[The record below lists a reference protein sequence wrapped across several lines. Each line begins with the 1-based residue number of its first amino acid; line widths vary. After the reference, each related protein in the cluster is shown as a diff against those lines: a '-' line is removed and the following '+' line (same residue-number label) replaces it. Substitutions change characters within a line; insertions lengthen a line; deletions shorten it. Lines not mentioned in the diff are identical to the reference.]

1 MAKDEKKKGEI
12 LGLLLF
18 AFGLFI
24 LLSIIS
30 YNPNDIP
37 ENIWGLG
44 YSGNLMGILGLYIA
58 HLLIRGFLG
67 VFSIYIP
74 IMIMMAGINQ
84 FRVYFKNLF
93 RITTICTIISVF
105 GVTLIA
111 MFTINLENNQ
121 VTRYAGKVG
130 QIIVQV
136 LFKFLNPTGGILIY
150 LLLLGITLL
159 VLTRMSITQLIQTVE
174 NFFKVLGNILK
185 RRFSG
190 WQEER
195 EEKKAVKVKAPIE
208 KPKISTPVV
217 RPVVPELSNTDN
229 SSLFPASGGINEEE
243 KLNGAPS
250 PRPIIEINP
259 LLDPLNS
266 RKTTTNGDYQFPG
279 ADLFKPVEAQDFELT
294 WEELDNQARILEDTL
309 EDFGIEGK
317 IVKINP
323 GPVITRF
330 EVEPAPGIKVSK
342 FTSLADDLARVMRAQ
357 RIRVV
362 APIPGKASIGIEIP
376 NPKPQT
382 VFFAEV
388 INSPKFQD
396 AKSPLSIILG
406 KTIDGAI
413 YVTDLGAMPHL
424 LIAGSTGSGKSVCIN
439 AIITSILFKAHP
451 KEVKFVMI
459 DPKRL
464 ELAPYR
470 SLKHHH
476 LAFREDLNEEVVTT
490 ANNAISILKSMVLE
504 MERRYELLAQGG
516 VRKLED
522 FNTKLK
528 EGKIQ
533 FSDETIAISEPLPY
547 IVLVIDEL
555 ADLMLTAAKEVEEP
569 IARLTQMSRAV
580 GIHLIVATQRPSVD
594 VITGVIKANFPCRIG
609 FYVASKTD
617 SRTILDM
624 NGAEKLLGKGDMLFL
639 PPGTPE
645 PVRVHGSYLSTEDV
659 DHIVEHIEAQ
669 PHYPKYDLPIEED
682 DESYLSNFDGDYAH
696 DKYFND
702 AAKIVVQAGVG
713 SASMLQRRLKIGHA
727 RAGRLID
734 ALEVAGIV
742 GPYDGSKARHVLVSE
757 QDLVE
762 RGIF

>member
-1 MAKDEKKKGEI
+1 MAKVERKKEEI

-24 LLSIIS
+24 FLSFIS
-30 YNPNDIP
+30 YNPNHIP
-37 ENIWGLG
+37 IDFGLG
-44 YSGNLMGILGLYIA
+44 YKDNFLGIMGLWIA
-58 HLLIRGFLG
+58 HLLVRGFLG
-67 VFSIYIP
+67 IFSYFIP
-74 IMIMMAGINQ
+74 IVIMLAGINQ
-84 FRVYFKNLF
+84 FRVYFKNLL
-93 RITTICTIISVF
+93 RMTAIATIISIF
-105 GVTLIA
+105 GVTFIA
-111 MFTINLENNQ
+111 MLTSKIETFDT
-121 VTRYAGKVG
+121 TRYAGKVG
-130 QIIVQV
+130 ELIAQTIFRW
-136 LFKFLNPTGGILIY
+136 LTPTGGMLLYILALALT
-150 LLLLGITLL
+150 LLLLNQ
-159 VLTRMSITQLIQTVE
+159 MSITQIFNTVD
-174 NFFKVLGNILK
+174 NYFKIIGKRLK
-185 RRFSG
+185 LRYSG
-190 WQEER
+190 WQQER
-195 EEKKAVKVKAPIE
+195 ETKKVVKVKSDTERAETSSPAVKPVIMPEITPANNSTPIIEPAKSNGAEKE
-208 KPKISTPVV
+208 KPV
-217 RPVVPELSNTDN
+217 
-229 SSLFPASGGINEEE
+229 
-243 KLNGAPS
+243 PS
-250 PRPIIEINP
+250 PRPIIEIDP
-259 LLDPLNS
+259 LQDPLNAGTP
-266 RKTTTNGDYQFPG
+266 KTKGDYQFPG
-279 ADLFKPVEAQDFELT
+279 PDLLKPVEAQDFELT

-317 IVKINP
+317 VVKINP

-388 INSPKFQD
+388 INSPKFID

-406 KTIDGAI
+406 KTIDGSI

-476 LAFREDLNEEVVTT
+476 LAFREDLNEEVVTS

-533 FSDETIAISEPLPY
+533 FTDETIAVSEPLPF

-639 PPGTPE
+639 PPGNPE
-645 PVRVHGSYLSTEDV
+645 PVRIHGSYLSTEEV
-659 DHIVEHIEAQ
+659 DHVVEYIETQ
-669 PHYPKYDLPIEED
+669 PQFPKYDLPVEE
-682 DESYLSNFDGDYAH
+682 EEEGLLAGFDGDYTP

-702 AAKIVVQAGVG
+702 AAKIVVQAGMA

-742 GPYDGSKARHVLVSE
+742 GPYDGSKARQVLVVE
-757 QDLVE
+757 DDLVE
-762 RGIF
+762 RGIY